1 MKWLIS
7 QNKVSSA
14 AWVSVYV
21 PVSSRLPYK
30 HSCDGEVYGVR
41 KITLWLN
48 LQMSVHKHLH
58 HRDSTQNN
66 ISNAVHH
73 VAVAY
78 NEAMHFIP
86 CVCLCVY
93 VCVFALLHSS
103 PAHQILVP
111 VDLHSPSSPSSS
123 LLPSLPPE
131 HLIPALF
138 FLDH

>member
-86 CVCLCVY
+86 CVCLCVCLPY
-93 VCVFALLHSS
+93 FTPRQPIRSSCLLICTPPPPLSS
-103 PAHQILVP
+103 P
-111 VDLHSPSSPSSS
+111 